1 MRFLVGERERVI
13 GLYMPPARASGKAQG
28 CNVVSAERACDKA
41 QDCTAV
47 SVQYALGQ
55 AQDRTTVSVQYA

>member
-41 QDCTAV
+41 QDRTTI
-47 SVQYALGQ
+47 SVQYA
-55 AQDRTTVSVQYA
+55 